1 MADRSYLLDDT
12 FDPSFEVKGLDE
24 VAEKATDIV
33 NLDDINV

>member
-1 MADRSYLLDDT
+1 MADRNYLLDDT

-24 VAEKATDIV
+24 VAEKATDNV